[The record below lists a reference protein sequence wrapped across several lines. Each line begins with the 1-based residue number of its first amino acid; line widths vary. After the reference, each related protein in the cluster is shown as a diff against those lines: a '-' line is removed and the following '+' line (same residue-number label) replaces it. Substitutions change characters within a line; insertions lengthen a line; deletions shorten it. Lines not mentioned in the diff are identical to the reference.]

1 MSDESTNVMF
11 DAIMAEAKAGAEAE
25 TKPEV
30 KAETK
35 VEAETDT
42 NEPVVENKEEAETET
57 EETSKPDAE
66 AEKAKLLNKLSRENR
81 KIGKLTAEKY
91 QLKQELEALKAKQV
105 TIKEGEPQ
113 ESDFEGKPYGDYLK
127 AVAKWEAKQLF
138 NENQL
143 KQVEEK
149 TKESN
154 DDWRTERLEAAREN
168 GAAAIKA
175 FPDFNKVTDSAFST
189 LDPKLHDV
197 FLEADN
203 GAFALYALVKE
214 GMIEELNELSP
225 TKAAMLIARYEE
237 KGLALSKKPTTKAPT
252 PMAPNK
258 GNTIGNK
265 SLENKTTAELLKWAT
280 SD

>member
-1 MSDESTNVMF
+1 MSNTDAMF
-11 DAIMAEAKAGAEAE
+11 DAIVADVNSKATAAE
-25 TKPEV
+25 TPTE
-30 KAETK
+30 ETK
-35 VEAETDT
+35 VEETTAEET
-42 NEPVVENKEEAETET
+42 VVENEEVEQKAEEPAKPET
-57 EETSKPDAE
+57 D

-91 QLKQELEALKAKQV
+91 QLKQELEALKAQKV

-113 ESDFEGKPYGDYLK
+113 ESDFEGKPYGEYLK

-154 DDWRTERLEAAREN
+154 DDWKQERLELAREN
-168 GAAAIKA
+168 GEMARKA
-175 FPDFNKVTDSAFST
+175 FPDFDKITNEVYDI

-203 GAFALYALVKE
+203 GAFALYTLVKE
-214 GMIEELNELSP
+214 GKIEELNELSP
-225 TKAAMLIARYEE
+225 TKAAMMISRYED
-237 KGLALSKKPTTKAPT
+237 KGLALSKKPTTKAP
-252 PMAPNK
+252 APLSPSK

-265 SLENKTTAELLKWAT
+265 SLENKSTAELLKWAT

>member
-1 MSDESTNVMF
+1 MSDTNTMF
-11 DAIMAEAKAGAEAE
+11 DAIVAESKATVAE
-25 TKPEV
+25 TPTETKE
-30 KAETK
+30 AETK
-35 VEAETDT
+35 VEADA
-42 NEPVVENKEEAETET
+42 PVEGGEVENEVAEDKVE
-57 EETSKPDAE
+57 KPDTE

-91 QLKQELEALKAKQV
+91 QLKQELEALRSKQV
-105 TIKEGEPQ
+105 AIKEGEPQ

-127 AVAKWEAKQLF
+127 AVAKWEARQLF

-154 DDWRTERLEAAREN
+154 DDWKQERLEAAREN
-168 GAAAIKA
+168 GALATKA

-189 LDPKLHDV
+189 LDPKLHDI

-225 TKAAMLIARYEE
+225 TKAAMMISRYED

-252 PMAPNK
+252 PLAPSR
-258 GNTIGNK
+258 GNTIGTK
-265 SLENKTTAELLKWAT
+265 AVENKTTSELLKWVS

>member
-1 MSDESTNVMF
+1 MSDTDVMF
-11 DAIMAEAKAGAEAE
+11 DAIVAEAKASAPAAE
-25 TKPEV
+25 TETKE
-30 KAETK
+30 AETK
-35 VEAETDT
+35 VEAEET
-42 NEPVVENKEEAETET
+42 VVESKEEVAEEKVTLD
-57 EETSKPDAE
+57 PE
-66 AEKAKLLNKLSRENR
+66 AEKTKLLNKLSRENR

-91 QLKQELEALKAKQV
+91 QLKQELEALKSKQV

-138 NENQL
+138 NESQL

-149 TKESN
+149 VEESKN
-154 DDWRTERLEAAREN
+154 DWKTERQDAAREN
-168 GAAAIKA
+168 GEQARKA
-175 FPDFNKVTDSAFST
+175 FPDFDKVTDTAFSE

-225 TKAAMLIARYEE
+225 TKAAMMISRYED
-237 KGLALSKKPTTKAPT
+237 KGLALSKKPTTKAPAPLT
-252 PMAPNK
+252 PSR
-258 GNTIGNK
+258 GNTVGTK
-265 SLENKTTAELLKWAT
+265 AVENKTTSELLKWVT
-280 SD
+280 D